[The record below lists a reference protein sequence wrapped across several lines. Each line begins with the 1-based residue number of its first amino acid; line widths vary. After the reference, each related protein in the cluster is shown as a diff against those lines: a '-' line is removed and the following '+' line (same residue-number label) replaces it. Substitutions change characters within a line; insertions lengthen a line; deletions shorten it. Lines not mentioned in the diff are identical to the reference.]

1 MKLTSAAGMLAGCIG
16 RVICHPF
23 DTIKAK
29 LYVFFFIDKDENY
42 KNKRFREI
50 GWIHFN
56 FRGS

>member
-1 MKLTSAAGMLAGCIG
+1 MLAGCIG

-29 LYVFFFIDKDENY
+29 LYVFFFMNKDENY

-56 FRGS
+56 FSGS